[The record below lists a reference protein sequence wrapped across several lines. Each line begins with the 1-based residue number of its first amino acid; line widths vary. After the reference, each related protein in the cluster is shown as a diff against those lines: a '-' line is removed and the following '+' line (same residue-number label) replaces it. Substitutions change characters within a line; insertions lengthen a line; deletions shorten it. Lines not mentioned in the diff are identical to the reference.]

1 MENFMVPV
9 FNISGKLCEDV
20 NGVLKYSDGE
30 VHSFEALDVDLLS
43 IPVLED
49 MAKSLGFPSY
59 TEMYWKLPNPANLE
73 FGLRKIKKDS
83 DIIQLR
89 NTLVENHCCVDFEIY
104 FEHPVSIPM
113 MADGVDTDGVEAGCG
128 EVNVDADCVD
138 LDSNAGE
145 KSSSSDDCY
154 ESAKDEA
161 YKPPLDGYELSSD
174 NDGGGTD
181 HTSEG
186 NDDGRGKGIGG
197 VGNGADAGCGGKKKR
212 SRKYLGKRKQKSMPD
227 FGPTSSGSGP
237 NSMPSS
243 NGSGSGPSARGDD
256 LIIEEVNS
264 EDGKDYV
271 YESEAFVFPISSDE
285 EGVNKH
291 RIGESAEASQA
302 EEVIFSQSALAPD
315 DTSIPPAQPPATRFR
330 MKQPIVRPPTRNPPI
345 SKDPNAFTFMPTRG
359 FRPPR

>member
-1 MENFMVPV
+1 MEHFMVPV
-9 FNISGKLCEDV
+9 FNIGGKLCEDV

-59 TEMYWKLPNPANLE
+59 TEMYWKLPNAANLQ
-73 FGLRKIKKDS
+73 FGLRKIKKDF

-89 NTLVENHCCVDFEIY
+89 NTLVENHCVDFEIY

-113 MADGVDTDGVEAGCG
+113 MADGVEIGCG

-145 KSSSSDDCY
+145 KSSSSDDGY
-154 ESAKDEA
+154 ESAEDEA
-161 YKPPLDGYELSSD
+161 YKPPPNGYELSSD
-174 NDGGGTD
+174 SDGGGSKKAQKKGRRKVIMTPTKKNSPKKKARKSPTKKTNLAAD

-197 VGNGADAGCGGKKKR
+197 VGNSADAGCGGKKKR

-256 LIIEEVNS
+256 PIIEEVDS

-271 YESEAFVFPISSDE
+271 YESEAFVSPISSDE

-291 RIGESAEASQA
+291 RWTEHNTGYGYGEVYFELGM
-302 EEVIFSQSALAPD
+302 EFD
-315 DTSIPPAQPPATRFR
+315 
-330 MKQPIVRPPTRNPPI
+330 
-345 SKDPNAFTFMPTRG
+345 
-359 FRPPR
+359 